1 MDNILSTLQSGQTP
15 AKVTDVCHELCLK
28 NSSLSKDDVLKLFE
42 AFCENYWGFAE
53 QQAEVFANFCTV
65 IKNSSLE
72 ARIFIIPE
80 LMSKSII
87 CNDFVF
93 LAKEVLDTLPAHE
106 KKKIDIYIPGWTK
119 DDEYTVIS
127 DAEYQYRQT
136 HGLKCWKQVNIFD
149 GKPCCKPY
157 PCRPVTE
164 HDIQC
169 FYCMLEISY
178 LLPKS
183 VVTYLYLH
191 GKNSDV
197 QVVD

>member
-1 MDNILSTLQSGQTP
+1 MDSILSTLQSGQTP
-15 AKVTDVCHELCLK
+15 AEVADVCHELRLK

-53 QQAEVFANFCTV
+53 QQPEVFANFCTV

-93 LAKEVLDTLPAHE
+93 LAKELLEPLTPTE
-106 KKKIDIYIPGWTK
+106 KKDIKIYFPGWTS
-119 DDEYTVIS
+119 DSTYTVTS

-149 GKPCCKPY
+149 GKPCCEPY
-157 PCRPVTE
+157 PCRPMSL
-164 HDIQC
+164 HDAEC
-169 FYCMLEISY
+169 FYCMMNIS
-178 LLPKS
+178 LMLPKPA
-183 VVTYLYLH
+183 YIFLH
-191 GKNSDV
+191 GNKDV

>member
-15 AKVTDVCHELCLK
+15 AKAADVCHELRLK

-93 LAKEVLDTLPAHE
+93 LAKELLEPLTPTE
-106 KKKIDIYIPGWTK
+106 KKGIDIYFPNWTK
-119 DDEYTVIS
+119 DDKYTVIS

-149 GKPCCKPY
+149 GKPCCEPY
-157 PCRPVTE
+157 PCRPMTL
-164 HDIQC
+164 DDLKC
-169 FYCMLEISY
+169 FYCMMEVSKLLE
-178 LLPKS
+178 KS
-183 VVTYLYLH
+183 IITYLH